1 MNIDPL
7 SPYLPLALLVATVV
21 ALLRGLL
28 STTVDG
34 KTVSKLDG
42 KAVVL
47 PIVAVFSIG
56 VVAWSQLH
64 TGVVWS
70 KVAMDAP
77 IVFILAA
84 GGATFLQRLKDR
96 GALMLTGEVADMKA
110 SPEIVSASDIVA
122 MMQAFQKAAGATT
135 SSTSQ
140 TTITGTVE
148 VKPSESAAMQ
158 EVLAS
163 QKAAL
168 EKMNAGLVNGTI
180 KIVGKVDVANPKP
193 PESDA
198 VHVP

>member
-1 MNIDPL
+1 MFKSGALWQVGPMNIDPL

-28 STTVDG
+28 SDAKG
-34 KTVSKLDG
+34 VSKLNG

-47 PIVAVFSIG
+47 PIVAFFSIG

-96 GALMLTGEVADMKA
+96 GALMLTGEVADMKV
-110 SPEIVSASDIVA
+110 SPVLTPEDA
-122 MMQAFQKAAGATT
+122 KA
-135 SSTSQ
+135 
-140 TTITGTVE
+140 
-148 VKPSESAAMQ
+148 
-158 EVLAS
+158 L
-163 QKAAL
+163 
-168 EKMNAGLVNGTI
+168 
-180 KIVGKVDVANPKP
+180 
-193 PESDA
+193 SDA
-198 VHVP
+198 ISLLSVMGKSTINVAGGVTVGGSPAVPPVAVSPPSAGPIAP

>member
-21 ALLRGLL
+21 ALLLGLL

-47 PIVAVFSIG
+47 PIVAFFSIG

-96 GALMLTGEVADMKA
+96 GSLMLTGEVADMKA
-110 SPEIVSASDIVA
+110 SPAVLTPEDA
-122 MMQAFQKAAGATT
+122 KA
-135 SSTSQ
+135 
-140 TTITGTVE
+140 
-148 VKPSESAAMQ
+148 
-158 EVLAS
+158 L
-163 QKAAL
+163 
-168 EKMNAGLVNGTI
+168 
-180 KIVGKVDVANPKP
+180 
-193 PESDA
+193 SDA
-198 VHVP
+198 VSLLSAMGKKPDTVRTYEVGISAVLDRNTAAAIAPPVAVSPPSTGPIAP